1 MKIEK
6 VAIKN
11 FRQHR
16 EIELDFTSPQAD
28 FVIIK
33 GQNGAGKT
41 NFLNAI
47 TWALYGDLEESSSGN
62 NAFLNDAIVD
72 AMSEGDYSSCEV
84 RLELNL
90 QNGRMAYIHRKQ
102 ECVKTKPKVAAPYGN
117 SEVTVQVY
125 SESNK
130 VFEVEPNAQLWIDRN
145 LPQRFKPYFLFDGEK
160 LERFFKESDSLRIRS
175 AIQEVAQI
183 DVLERMHNNLEKVAH
198 DLSQRAGREAGGD
211 GKALSDRLEE
221 LDEQISSESQANKQ
235 LLSDLT
241 EASDLEVEL
250 DAMLINFG
258 AFEANIRRKRELD
271 TLLEIKRAELDRN
284 KIELEARLRAV
295 APTVFTFPALISFQ
309 KAVQEAKD
317 NNTLP
322 PPVDLSYLKEL
333 LLKQKCICGSD
344 LTPGQ
349 PGHEHITQAIKDYD
363 TVSEVGAVLFEY
375 SLSNQSTID
384 KLSPTYQ
391 LVNDKNEQIANNIQE
406 IGDAE
411 EELRVLAS
419 QLEGV
424 DDAEQLSL
432 ATKRNAARSKVEQT
446 KSKLK
451 TNEGNLER
459 LRREAVEISKA
470 IDKLELTNSAAAKA
484 RALAQFA
491 GEVSSVATELF
502 KGMNDQVRLAVAD
515 SLDSQFKSMI
525 WKQDAFDRV
534 TIDENFKVSV
544 RNRHGFE
551 ELNRLAAGERLCLAF
566 AFALTLSKTAGLSF
580 PLVVDTPMGRLGQDV
595 QVNLA
600 KVLCDSTKGEGSM
613 PNHQLIILMTSSE
626 YNNSVAEV
634 MDKRKPLTL
643 EIKFNEAE
651 LKSEIK

>member
-1 MKIEK
+1 MKFER
-6 VAIKN
+6 VSIKN

-16 EIELDFTSPQAD
+16 EIEIDLSSQQAD
-28 FVIIK
+28 FVVIK

-47 TWALYGDLEESSSGN
+47 TWALYGELDEASVGN
-62 NAFLNDAIVD
+62 NAYLNDAVVD
-72 AMSEGDYSSCEV
+72 SMSEGDYSSCEV

-90 QNGRMAYIHRKQ
+90 QNGRVAYIHRKQ
-102 ECVKTKPKVAAPYGN
+102 ECVKTKPKVATPYGN

-125 SESNK
+125 SEVSK
-130 VFEVEPNAQLWIDRN
+130 VYEVEPNAQMWIDRN

-183 DVLERMHNNLEKVAH
+183 DVLDRMQNSLEKVAN

-221 LDEQISSESQANKQ
+221 LDKQISSESQANKQ
-235 LLSDLT
+235 LLEQLT

-258 AFEANIRRKRELD
+258 ALEANIKRKRELD
-271 TLLEIKRAELDRN
+271 TYLEDKRVELERN
-284 KIELEARLRAV
+284 KSELEARLRTV
-295 APTVFTFPALISFQ
+295 APNVFCFPALISFQ
-309 KAVQEAKD
+309 NAVLDAKA

-322 PPVDLSYLKEL
+322 PPIDLSYLKEL
-333 LLKQKCICGSD
+333 LAKEVCLCGANLS
-344 LTPGQ
+344 PGNS
-349 PGHEHITQAIKDYD
+349 GHNHIANAVADYD
-363 TVSEVGAVLFEY
+363 KVSEVGAVLFEY
-375 SLSNQSTID
+375 SLPNQSSID
-384 KLSPTYQ
+384 RLEPTYQ
-391 LVNDKNEQIANNIQE
+391 LVTDKNDQIAKNFQE
-406 IGDAE
+406 ISDAE
-411 EELRVLAS
+411 DELHVLAS

-459 LRREAVEISKA
+459 LRREASDIKKA
-470 IDKLELTNSAAAKA
+470 IDKLELTNAVAAKA
-484 RALAQFA
+484 RAKAQFA
-491 GEVSSVATELF
+491 VEVSRVATELF
-502 KGMNDQVRLAVAD
+502 KSMNDQVRLAVAK

-525 WKQDAFDRV
+525 WKQDAFDKV

-544 RNRHGFE
+544 VNRNGFE

-600 KVLCDSTKGEGSM
+600 NVLCDATLGEKKGL
-613 PNHQLIILMTSSE
+613 NHQLVILMTSSE
-626 YNNSVAEV
+626 YNQAVADV
-634 MDKRKPLTL
+634 MDRRKPLTL
-643 EIKFNEAE
+643 EIKFNETE
-651 LKSEIK
+651 LKSEIS